1 MLRGLRTVTALLAAL
16 ETGDVM
22 LTYWTAPV
30 ISKTDDTI
38 RGIINTMMTQPQLEK
53 STSSIFYSNTTV
65 ALYCENILFNFVKDI
80 FELIQPALMA
90 DSVASLAKKM

>member
-1 MLRGLRTVTALLAAL
+1 MRVPANYGEGTLTGAAP

-38 RGIINTMMTQPQLEK
+38 RGIINTMMTQPQLA
-53 STSSIFYSNTTV
+53 SIFYSNTTE
-65 ALYCENILFNFVKDI
+65 ALYCGNILFNFVKDI

-90 DSVASLAKKM
+90 DSVACLAKKM

>member
-1 MLRGLRTVTALLAAL
+1 MGGGGEDTALPL

-65 ALYCENILFNFVKDI
+65 ALYCGNILFNFVKDI

-90 DSVASLAKKM
+90 DSVAGLAKKM